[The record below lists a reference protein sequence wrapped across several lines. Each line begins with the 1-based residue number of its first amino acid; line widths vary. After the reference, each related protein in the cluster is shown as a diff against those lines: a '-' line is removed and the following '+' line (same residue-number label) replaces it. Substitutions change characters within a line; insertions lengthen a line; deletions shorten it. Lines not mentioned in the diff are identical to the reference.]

1 MFSFFRKKLSIQELS
16 ELIVDECREE
26 NWFII
31 EFSELFIIDGFIHQ
45 IWNTLD
51 DISISVHKA
60 IVNNYLISNNY
71 LQKLALKRKQLRYVD
86 YYGDLIEEDWER
98 EVQNFVKSKYNYI
111 LNEFIENTPN
121 LLEKELRKVN
131 KLEEYRSLDYVYL
144 YIMLK
149 VESYSEVESVDSSN
163 EDTTDDIT
171 DGYQYEL
178 VTKEMFA
185 LLDWETLVTPKSGDQ
200 GADLI
205 IEKYGLKFVVQC
217 KFYNNPVGN
226 KAVQEVIAAKGFYDA
241 WGAIV
246 VTNSD
251 YTKSARQLAESH
263 GVILLH
269 DSQILEWS
277 QLVDDEISQN

>member
-26 NWFII
+26 TWFIT
-31 EFSELFIIDGFIHQ
+31 EFSQFFIVDGFIHQ
-45 IWNTLD
+45 IWTSLD

-86 YYGDLIEEDWER
+86 YYGDLIEDDWES
-98 EVQNFVKSKYNYI
+98 EVRNFVKSKYNYI
-111 LNEFIENTPN
+111 VNEFLENIPN

-149 VESYSEVESVDSSN
+149 VESYSEIENVDPFY

-185 LLDWETLVTPKSGDQ
+185 LLDWETFVTPKSGDQ

-217 KFYNNPVGN
+217 KFYSNPVGN

-241 WGAIV
+241 GGAIV
-246 VTNSD
+246 VTNAD
-251 YTKSARQLAESH
+251 
-263 GVILLH
+263 
-269 DSQILEWS
+269 
-277 QLVDDEISQN
+277 

>member
-1 MFSFFRKKLSIQELS
+1 
-16 ELIVDECREE
+16 
-26 NWFII
+26 
-31 EFSELFIIDGFIHQ
+31 
-45 IWNTLD
+45 
-51 DISISVHKA
+51 
-60 IVNNYLISNNY
+60 
-71 LQKLALKRKQLRYVD
+71 
-86 YYGDLIEEDWER
+86 
-98 EVQNFVKSKYNYI
+98 
-111 LNEFIENTPN
+111 
-121 LLEKELRKVN
+121 
-131 KLEEYRSLDYVYL
+131 
-144 YIMLK
+144 MLK

-217 KFYNNPVGN
+217 KFYSNPVGN

>member
-1 MFSFFRKKLSIQELS
+1 
-16 ELIVDECREE
+16 
-26 NWFII
+26 
-31 EFSELFIIDGFIHQ
+31 
-45 IWNTLD
+45 
-51 DISISVHKA
+51 
-60 IVNNYLISNNY
+60 
-71 LQKLALKRKQLRYVD
+71 
-86 YYGDLIEEDWER
+86 
-98 EVQNFVKSKYNYI
+98 
-111 LNEFIENTPN
+111 
-121 LLEKELRKVN
+121 
-131 KLEEYRSLDYVYL
+131 
-144 YIMLK
+144 
-149 VESYSEVESVDSSN
+149 
-163 EDTTDDIT
+163 
-171 DGYQYEL
+171 
-178 VTKEMFA
+178 MFA

>member
-1 MFSFFRKKLSIQELS
+1 
-16 ELIVDECREE
+16 
-26 NWFII
+26 
-31 EFSELFIIDGFIHQ
+31 
-45 IWNTLD
+45 
-51 DISISVHKA
+51 
-60 IVNNYLISNNY
+60 
-71 LQKLALKRKQLRYVD
+71 
-86 YYGDLIEEDWER
+86 
-98 EVQNFVKSKYNYI
+98 
-111 LNEFIENTPN
+111 
-121 LLEKELRKVN
+121 
-131 KLEEYRSLDYVYL
+131 
-144 YIMLK
+144 MLK
-149 VESYSEVESVDSSN
+149 VESYSEIENVDSFN

-178 VTKEMFA
+178 VTKEMFT
-185 LLDWETLVTPKSGDQ
+185 LLDWETFVTPQSGDQ

-217 KFYNNPVGN
+217 KFYSNPVGN